1 MYQQQA
7 LNAVFIDEFGTHLSM
22 TPLKARA
29 FKGQRAV
36 ERVPSKRGQNISVVS
51 ALTAHGIQAPMMLSG
66 SMDGLAFEAWLARVL
81 VPVLVAGMVVFMDN
95 VNFHRGARVR
105 ELIEGAGCVLAYLPT
120 YSPDL
125 NPIEEAISKVK
136 EGLRRLKPRD
146 FRGLE
151 LGLVRVLETVS
162 ETDVLAWVTHA
173 GYRLIA

>member
-1 MYQQQA
+1 
-7 LNAVFIDEFGTHLSM
+7 M

-29 FKGQRAV
+29 LKGKRAV
-36 ERVPSKRGQNISVVS
+36 ERIPSRRGQNISVVA
-51 ALTAHGIQAPMMLSG
+51 ALTANGIQAPMMLSG
-66 SMDGLAFEAWLARVL
+66 SMDALAFETWLARVL
-81 VPVLVAGMVVFMDN
+81 LPVLVAGMVVFMDN

-125 NPIEEAISKVK
+125 NAIEEAISKVK

-151 LGLVRVLETVS
+151 LGLVQVLETVS
-162 ETDVLAWVTHA
+162 RSDVMAWVEHA
-173 GYRLIA
+173 GYQLVA